1 MTPTTSNQNG
11 AGRPEA
17 ERPEASRAGVT
28 RPETA
33 QPEVTQPEVTRGGAV
48 VADGIVIVDKPA
60 GLTSHTVVARIRKLA
75 GTRKVGHAGTLDPM
89 ATGVLVVGLN
99 RATRLL
105 GHLQLAD
112 KSYDATILLGATT
125 STDDAEGEILDMAPA
140 DAIAGITAE
149 AIEAA
154 IAGFRGEI
162 SQVPSKVSAI
172 KVDGRRA
179 YERVRAGEEVALKAR
194 SVTVSRYDITDVRP
208 RPAVGVQPDAPRS
221 DASSDYAASDAS
233 SDSAGSDA
241 SSDSTGSDARPGFSS
256 TELDAQPGTTPA
268 DAPPDSAGPDARRGF
283 AGIEVDI
290 SVDCSSGTYIR
301 ALARDLGAELG
312 VGGHL
317 TMLRRTRVGTFD
329 IKSAHTLEELAD
341 DFTWLPIADV
351 AADTFP
357 RYDADADQSAAI
369 RTGRPLPGLK
379 LPAGQTAMFAPDGT
393 FLALYEP
400 HGPLAKP
407 TAVFVT

>member
-1 MTPTTSNQNG
+1 VTGTDFTS
-11 AGRPEA
+11 
-17 ERPEASRAGVT
+17 SS
-28 RPETA
+28 
-33 QPEVTQPEVTRGGAV
+33 
-48 VADGIVIVDKPA
+48 DGIVVVDKPA
-60 GLTSHTVVARIRKLA
+60 GMTSHTVVARIRRLA

-112 KSYDATILLGATT
+112 KSYDATIRLGATT
-125 STDDAEGEILDMAPA
+125 TTDDAEGSVVSTSPVD
-140 DAIAGITAE
+140 GVTAE
-149 AIEAA
+149 AIEATV
-154 IAGFRGEI
+154 AGFRGEI

-194 SVTVSRYDITDVRP
+194 AVTVSRYDILDVRP
-208 RPAVGVQPDAPRS
+208 
-221 DASSDYAASDAS
+221 
-233 SDSAGSDA
+233 SADWI
-241 SSDSTGSDARPGFSS
+241 D
-256 TELDAQPGTTPA
+256 
-268 DAPPDSAGPDARRGF
+268 
-283 AGIEVDI
+283 VDI

-317 TMLRRTRVGTFD
+317 TALRRTRVGAFD
-329 IKSAHTLEELAD
+329 LSAAHTLESLAS
-341 DFTWLPIADV
+341 DFAWLPIAEV

-357 RYDADADQSAAI
+357 RYDADADQAAAI
-369 RTGRPLPGLK
+369 RTGRPLSGLK
-379 LPAGQTAMFAPDGT
+379 LAAGQTAMFDPTGT

-400 HGPLAKP
+400 HGPVAKP
-407 TAVFVT
+407 TAVFVS

>member
-1 MTPTTSNQNG
+1 MTTTTNEQ
-11 AGRPEA
+11 
-17 ERPEASRAGVT
+17 
-28 RPETA
+28 
-33 QPEVTQPEVTRGGAV
+33 V
-48 VADGIVIVDKPA
+48 VADGIVVVDKPA
-60 GLTSHTVVARIRKLA
+60 GLTSHTVVARIRRLA

-89 ATGVLVVGLN
+89 ATGILVVGLN

-125 STDDAEGEILDMAPA
+125 TTDDAEGSIVTTASVD
-140 DAIAGITAE
+140 GVTAE

-154 IAGFRGEI
+154 VAGFRGEI

-194 SVTVSRYDITDVRP
+194 SITVSRYDILDVRP
-208 RPAVGVQPDAPRS
+208 A
-221 DASSDYAASDAS
+221 
-233 SDSAGSDA
+233 SAG
-241 SSDSTGSDARPGFSS
+241 
-256 TELDAQPGTTPA
+256 L
-268 DAPPDSAGPDARRGF
+268 
-283 AGIEVDI
+283 EVDI

-317 TMLRRTRVGTFD
+317 TALRRTRVGAFD
-329 IKSAHTLEELAD
+329 LSGAHTLESLAHN
-341 DFTWLPIADV
+341 FEWLPIGEV
-351 AADTFP
+351 AAGTFP
-357 RYDADADQSAAI
+357 RYDADAEQAAAI
-369 RTGRPLPGLK
+369 RTGRPLSGLK
-379 LPAGQTAMFAPDGT
+379 LAAGQTAMFDPTGT

-407 TAVFVT
+407 TAVFVS

>member
-1 MTPTTSNQNG
+1 VTGTDFTS
-11 AGRPEA
+11 
-17 ERPEASRAGVT
+17 SS
-28 RPETA
+28 
-33 QPEVTQPEVTRGGAV
+33 
-48 VADGIVIVDKPA
+48 DGIVVVDKPA
-60 GLTSHTVVARIRKLA
+60 GMTSHTVVARIRRMA

-125 STDDAEGEILDMAPA
+125 TTDDVEGSIVTTAPV
-140 DAIAGITAE
+140 DGVTAE
-149 AIEAA
+149 AIESAV
-154 IAGFRGEI
+154 AGFRGEI

-194 SVTVSRYDITDVRP
+194 SVTVSRYDILDVR
-208 RPAVGVQPDAPRS
+208 S
-221 DASSDYAASDAS
+221 ASS
-233 SDSAGSDA
+233 G
-241 SSDSTGSDARPGFSS
+241 
-256 TELDAQPGTTPA
+256 L
-268 DAPPDSAGPDARRGF
+268 
-283 AGIEVDI
+283 EVDI

-317 TMLRRTRVGTFD
+317 TALRRTRVGAFEL
-329 IKSAHTLEELAD
+329 SGAHTLEALAHS
-341 DFTWLPIADV
+341 FEWLPISEV
-351 AADTFP
+351 AAGTFP
-357 RYDADADQSAAI
+357 RYDADAEQAAAI
-369 RTGRPLPGLK
+369 RTGRPLSGLK
-379 LPAGQTAMFAPDGT
+379 LPAGQTAMFDPTGT

-400 HGPLAKP
+400 HGPVAKP
-407 TAVFVT
+407 TAVFVS

>member
-1 MTPTTSNQNG
+1 VTTDFTPS
-11 AGRPEA
+11 
-17 ERPEASRAGVT
+17 
-28 RPETA
+28 
-33 QPEVTQPEVTRGGAV
+33 
-48 VADGIVIVDKPA
+48 ADGIVVVDKPA
-60 GLTSHTVVARIRKLA
+60 GMTSHTVVARIRRIA

-125 STDDAEGEILDMAPA
+125 TTDDAEGSIITTAPV
-140 DAIAGITAE
+140 DGVTAE

-154 IAGFRGEI
+154 VAGFRGEI

-194 SVTVSRYDITDVRP
+194 SVTVSRYDILDVRP
-208 RPAVGVQPDAPRS
+208 V
-221 DASSDYAASDAS
+221 SS
-233 SDSAGSDA
+233 G
-241 SSDSTGSDARPGFSS
+241 
-256 TELDAQPGTTPA
+256 L
-268 DAPPDSAGPDARRGF
+268 
-283 AGIEVDI
+283 EVDI

-317 TMLRRTRVGTFD
+317 TALRRTRVGAFD
-329 IKSAHTLEELAD
+329 LSGAHTLESLAHS
-341 DFTWLPIADV
+341 FEWLPIADV
-351 AADTFP
+351 AAGTFP
-357 RYDADADQSAAI
+357 RYDADPEQAAAI
-369 RTGRPLPGLK
+369 RTGRPLSGLK
-379 LPAGQTAMFAPDGT
+379 LAAGQTAMFDPTGT

-400 HGPLAKP
+400 HGPVAKP
-407 TAVFVT
+407 TAVFVS

>member
-1 MTPTTSNQNG
+1 MTATTSEP
-11 AGRPEA
+11 A
-17 ERPEASRAGVT
+17 
-28 RPETA
+28 
-33 QPEVTQPEVTRGGAV
+33 
-48 VADGIVIVDKPA
+48 VADGIVVVDKPA
-60 GLTSHTVVARIRKLA
+60 GLTSHTVVARIRRLA

-112 KSYDATILLGATT
+112 KSYDAIVLLGATT
-125 STDDAEGEILDMAPA
+125 TTDDAEGEIVSTAPV
-140 DAIAGITAE
+140 DGVTAE

-154 IAGFRGEI
+154 VAGFRGEI

-194 SVTVSRYDITDVRP
+194 SVTVSRYDVLDVRP
-208 RPAVGVQPDAPRS
+208 
-221 DASSDYAASDAS
+221 
-233 SDSAGSDA
+233 
-241 SSDSTGSDARPGFSS
+241 
-256 TELDAQPGTTPA
+256 
-268 DAPPDSAGPDARRGF
+268 GPS
-283 AGIEVDI
+283 GIEVDI

-317 TMLRRTRVGTFD
+317 TALRRTRVGSFD
-329 IKSAHTLEELAD
+329 LSVAHTLESLAESFD
-341 DFTWLPIADV
+341 WLPIAEV
-351 AADTFP
+351 AAGTFP
-357 RYDADADQSAAI
+357 RYDADADQAAAI
-369 RTGRPLPGLK
+369 RTGRPLPGLN
-379 LPAGQTAMFAPDGT
+379 LPAGQTAMFDPTGT

-400 HGPLAKP
+400 HGPVAKP
-407 TAVFVT
+407 TAVFVS